1 MFKINKRKILYIYI
15 FGLVFSCQL
24 VLGYFL
30 QEKNVFFNT
39 FTQSVTEIL
48 FILLASLIFTS
59 MGIGLNYIIEKID
72 FKKIKKEGQYKN
84 KFLLYFFVILVGWLP
99 VFLAFFPGIF
109 SYDGPSQVYDNI
121 KNIMK
126 HPILHTMMIRF
137 FLLLW

>member
-72 FKKIKKEGQYKN
+72 
-84 KFLLYFFVILVGWLP
+84 
-99 VFLAFFPGIF
+99 
-109 SYDGPSQVYDNI
+109 
-121 KNIMK
+121 
-126 HPILHTMMIRF
+126 
-137 FLLLW
+137 